1 MMHGITAILLPCI
14 VSGYLLVGA
23 HIMQV
28 HLQDKPGSND
38 YFRILVAG
46 FFWFGFCTAVVFPF
60 VSDEYTWKSFAS
72 FIENSLDGSSAYLF
86 GYGAAL
92 AAVILRRAV
101 LDPMHNVL
109 RKNPNDY
116 FHMILAPLLWG
127 RGKNMEIFLVEAIKE
142 SLLVVLALKNDKVY
156 VAWGTFVGTIKD
168 TPEWLNFYPVAS
180 GCLAKSTRKIRIT
193 TSKSGVRKNMEA
205 IRGNRFQELPQKMS
219 VAVREIVDMQFLD
232 PKELLTESQSNHQP
246 REKAAVS

>member
-60 VSDEYTWKSFAS
+60 VGDELTWKNFAS

-101 LDPMHNVL
+101 LDQMHNVL

-116 FHMILAPLLWG
+116 FHKVLAPVLRG
-127 RGKNMEIFLVEAIKE
+127 RGKTWRSACADWSPN
-142 SLLVVLALKNDKVY
+142 VL
-156 VAWGTFVGTIKD
+156 
-168 TPEWLNFYPVAS
+168 
-180 GCLAKSTRKIRIT
+180 
-193 TSKSGVRKNMEA
+193 
-205 IRGNRFQELPQKMS
+205 
-219 VAVREIVDMQFLD
+219 
-232 PKELLTESQSNHQP
+232 
-246 REKAAVS
+246 